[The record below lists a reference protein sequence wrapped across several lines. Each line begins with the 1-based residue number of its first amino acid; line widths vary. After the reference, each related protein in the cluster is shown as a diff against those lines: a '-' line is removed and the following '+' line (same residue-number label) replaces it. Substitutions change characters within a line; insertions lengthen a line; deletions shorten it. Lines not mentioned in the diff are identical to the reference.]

1 MWGVLEMAC
10 VCSHRPHPWHTRDT
24 PHMRFHKPWHVASP
38 LALRTFSLS
47 LHGALLSISRQR
59 TQSASSNVSVQTS
72 CHTSAT
78 HRVDSRPVADVAASS
93 LHSTLCVVWPILAS
107 QPWPRIT
114 ARSPDCAFVFAACTH
129 AHTPWP
135 TPIDCTF
142 TPSLHLSHALTSSKS
157 LCGQNQ
163 ATTERTSARARQR
176 VGLAPPA
183 HLRVCAH
190 SAGPGWSST
199 AVGDA
204 TRPSA
209 GQPLGRWP
217 RRAVS
222 RTTAHLR
229 HLIRPTSSA
238 LRAVL

>member
-1 MWGVLEMAC
+1 MAC
-10 VCSHRPHPWHTRDT
+10 VCLAPIVHTLGTHVTHHTCDFTSHGMWRVPCPC
-24 PHMRFHKPWHVASP
+24 
-38 LALRTFSLS
+38 ALSLS
-47 LHGALLSISRQR
+47 LVARR
-59 TQSASSNVSVQTS
+59 TLVDIKTAHPERKQQCLCADRRLATPQPRTVLIPVPSPTS
-72 CHTSAT
+72 QPL
-78 HRVDSRPVADVAASS
+78 R
-93 LHSTLCVVWPILAS
+93 STL
-107 QPWPRIT
+107 
-114 ARSPDCAFVFAACTH
+114 
-129 AHTPWP
+129 HTPWP

-183 HLRVCAH
+183 HVRVCAL